1 MIRYPILVVAGL
13 LSAPLLDI
21 GSVLW
26 MRLMPMSLDLTAN
39 YILMVVLPVVLVL
52 HFSMAL
58 ILWKAF
64 EPAPF
69 PGSATYLG
77 THAAAQAFMLA
88 LLNNPPMDIVEV
100 VLTLLASGTIILY
113 VFDRYF
119 WCQACSAL
127 R

>member
-21 GSVLW
+21 GSVVW

-39 YILMVVLPVVLVL
+39 YILMVVLPVVLIL

-69 PGSATYLG
+69 PGSAVYLG
-77 THAAAQAFMLA
+77 THAASQTLMLT
-88 LLNNPPMDIVEV
+88 LLNNAPMDIVEV
-100 VLTLLASGTIILY
+100 VLTLLASGTLILY
-113 VFDRYF
+113 VFNRYF
-119 WCQACSAL
+119 WCQACAAL